1 MNLEGIILSDKSQ
14 TEKDNMYS
22 ITYVESKNK
31 KINLIETERGMVP
44 KHEGVR
50 EIGRYWAKNTNFRF

>member
-31 KINLIETERGMVP
+31 KNNLIETERGMVP

-50 EIGRYWAKNTNFRF
+50 EIGRY